1 MMKNKN
7 ISLYGKI
14 SMHKLFFFP
23 YIERMSQVIP
33 VNNIPVYLQ
42 KYTIHILD
50 ESSLDKKGDV
60 QYGTVGAL
68 PSNKR
73 EARVWDINLTGQL
86 EPNVE
91 KYKIVYDFSNVNY
104 RYKEQISFENDIS
117 GTFRICGHMLD
128 ASKIMS
134 YEYSDENST
143 LSLIID
149 TKKWGFRLKRKVLF
163 SFSINVDDDA
173 SQCCNTCTG
182 DLPADSI
189 VCPGSAGYTVPSSI
203 ITPIYFVSPTGGYF
217 AIDITDSTATIT
229 EGIDAACA
237 EVTLSPDS
245 VIATKAGASTAFKAM
260 KGKNGLGYNLTYSE
274 DGVITIEC
282 TEAYGRATCPTSSS
296 SCGG

>member
-1 MMKNKN
+1 
-7 ISLYGKI
+7 
-14 SMHKLFFFP
+14 
-23 YIERMSQVIP
+23 MSQVIP

-50 ESSLDKKGDV
+50 EKSQERKGDV

-73 EARVWDINLTGQL
+73 EARVWDIKLTGQL

-104 RYKEQISFENDIS
+104 KYKEQISFENDIS

-163 SFSINVDDDA
+163 SFSINVDDS
-173 SQCCNTCTG
+173 SQCCDTCTSSLLP
-182 DLPADSI
+182 DAPADSI

-203 ITPIYFVSPTGGYF
+203 ISPIYFVSPTGGYF

-229 EGIDAACA
+229 EGIDAKCA

-245 VIATKAGASTAFKAM
+245 ADSVKATKGGASTGFTAM

-282 TEAYGRATCPTSSS
+282 TKPYGKATCPTSSS
-296 SCGG
+296 SCG